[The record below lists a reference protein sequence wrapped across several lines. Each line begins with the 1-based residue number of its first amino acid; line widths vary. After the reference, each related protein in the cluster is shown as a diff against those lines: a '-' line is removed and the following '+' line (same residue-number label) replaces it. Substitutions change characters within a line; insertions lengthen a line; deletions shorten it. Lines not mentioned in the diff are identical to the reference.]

1 MSEAV
6 KFPWDSG
13 EGRVGRGVITEMPV
27 ADVEVFVVDVVAEDI
42 DGDNADGREELVVAV
57 DPEEEEEEFR

>member
-1 MSEAV
+1 
-6 KFPWDSG
+6 
-13 EGRVGRGVITEMPV
+13 MPV